1 MTLICRQIVRQFF
14 WTMAAVVSIA
24 DVARS
29 QDDVE
34 PVEANLQVEQAR
46 AERVRQAVRMNNL
59 AIANGSSGQLST
71 GIGSAEALEKRL
83 VSRISELQAL
93 YHLSE
98 AQVEKLHLAG
108 RGDIKRYADRLDSL
122 VKGMTE
128 SENSGLAREMRDLER
143 TRDRLFDDGSL
154 LSKTIVNTLSQ
165 EQLAQI
171 EATIRQENMLLYRDA
186 VKQAAH
192 SLAGLA
198 NLSVLQTDELSK
210 LILAETRPPRRFGRS
225 DYALVMFQASTLS
238 ESKLEPIF
246 LEDQWKVLKAHFK
259 SWSDA
264 EQFLKSEGFVFD
276 DTPVSP
282 SARSRADG
290 GRIVESQRKE
300 GTQP

>member
-1 MTLICRQIVRQFF
+1 
-14 WTMAAVVSIA
+14 
-24 DVARS
+24 
-29 QDDVE
+29 
-34 PVEANLQVEQAR
+34 
-46 AERVRQAVRMNNL
+46 MNNL
-59 AIANGSSGQLST
+59 AIVRRLERLLKERHGST
-71 GIGSAEALEKRL
+71 EVLEKHL
-83 VSRISELQAL
+83 VSRISELQVL
-93 YHLSE
+93 YHLSDP
-98 AQVEKLHLAG
+98 QVEKLRLAG
-108 RGDIKRYADRLDSL
+108 RGDIKRYMDRLDSL
-122 VKGMTE
+122 VKRMTE
-128 SENSGLAREMRDLER
+128 SEDSSLAREARDLER

-186 VKQAAH
+186 VKQAAQR
-192 SLAGLA
+192 LAGLA
-198 NLSVLQTDELSK
+198 NLSVLQTDELSR

-282 SARSRADG
+282 GARSRADG
-290 GRIVESQRKE
+290 GRIVETQRKE
-300 GTQP
+300 GNQP